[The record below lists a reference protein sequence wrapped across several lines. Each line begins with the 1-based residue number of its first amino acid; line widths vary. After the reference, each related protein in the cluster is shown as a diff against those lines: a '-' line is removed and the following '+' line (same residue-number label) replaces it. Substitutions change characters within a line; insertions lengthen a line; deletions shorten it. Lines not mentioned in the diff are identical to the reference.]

1 MKTRIPIIPTI
12 IVALA
17 VATMVALGIWQLDR
31 KAEKEAMIALYSANQ
46 EKPAIAYPL
55 LGPVADSAMFRQS
68 SANCITVQ
76 NWKSSAG
83 KDDKG
88 RSGVRF
94 IAECTGNGAEGPG
107 LLILAGVASRPDF
120 KPTWKGGPVEGFIV
134 TEPDTR
140 NLLQKALGKDVVLRP
155 MLVATSPIE
164 GLRLPA
170 RPRPEEITNNH
181 MAYAVQW
188 FLFAFAAL
196 VIYVLALRKRGAA

>member
-1 MKTRIPIIPTI
+1 MTMRIPIIPTI

-31 KAEKEAMIALYSANQ
+31 KTEKEALIALYSANQ
-46 EKPAIAYPL
+46 AQPPIIYPM
-55 LGPVADSAMFRQS
+55 LGPVADSAMFRRS
-68 SANCITVQ
+68 SVNCIAVQ

-107 LLILAGVASRPDF
+107 LLVLAGVADRPDY
-120 KPTWKGGPVEGFIV
+120 KPTWTGGAIDGFIV

-155 MLVATSPIE
+155 MLVATTPID

-170 RPRPEEITNNH
+170 QPKPEEITNNH

-196 VIYVLALRKRGAA
+196 VIYVLALRKRQAA